1 MTRLHLVTAVLFG
14 VVLPGYSWID
24 GSGWLA
30 WTMFATS
37 STYRIAVRVTD
48 HEGAIR
54 VVNPTELAR
63 FARGD
68 SATYL
73 SGADHFR
80 HAPVGPSL
88 QRNLSG
94 IAALA
99 CRARRDARDA
109 WIRVETRAKLDSPVE
124 ASEVTVTCNP
134 TSRGAE

>member
-1 MTRLHLVTAVLFG
+1 MTRLHLAVAVFLG
-14 VVLPGYSWID
+14 LVLPAYSWIN

-48 HEGAIR
+48 AAGATH

-63 FARGD
+63 FAQGD

-80 HAPVGPSL
+80 HAPVASSL
-88 QRNLSG
+88 
-94 IAALA
+94 
-99 CRARRDARDA
+99 
-109 WIRVETRAKLDSPVE
+109 RAKSPWNRE
-124 ASEVTVTCNP
+124 PRLPNGP
-134 TSRGAE
+134 KRTSDMDTTRSPGYTRFSGGGE